1 MNSANPKVLVTGGS
15 GSIGLLL
22 CDFLKKQGFDVSVLS
37 RRRSENPLYKTYL
50 WNYKENFIEEEALTN
65 CDYIIHLAGAGIA
78 DKRWS
83 DKRKKEITDSRTGT
97 SKLLYEKLRQHKN
110 QVKAVIS
117 ASGAGY
123 YGQITTDKS
132 FIETDPPGS
141 DFIGNICQEWEA
153 SINEIQTLNIRVVNL
168 RIGMVLMK
176 NAGALEKM
184 TPAFK
189 VGLGTVLSS
198 GKQFMP
204 WIHISDLI
212 RVFTQALTNKAL
224 NGPYNCCSPEVAD
237 NRKFSKTLAKSVHKK
252 IWLPNTPAWV
262 LKLVL
267 GQRAVLLTEGSRL
280 SVDKLL
286 STGFVFKYTSL
297 EEALNEVQA

>member
-1 MNSANPKVLVTGGS
+1 MSTTPKVLITGGS

-22 CDFLKKQGFDVSVLS
+22 CNFLKEQGFEVSVLS
-37 RRRSENPLYKTYL
+37 RRRSKDAQFKTYL
-50 WNYKENFIEEEALTN
+50 WNYRDDFIEEGALN

-83 DKRKKEITDSRTGT
+83 DKRKKEITDSRTRT
-97 SKLLYEKLRQHKN
+97 SKLLYDKLRQHKN

-123 YGQITTDKS
+123 YGQISTDKC
-132 FIETDPPGS
+132 FVETDPAGS
-141 DFIGNICQEWEA
+141 DFIGTICKEWEEA
-153 SINEIQTLNIRVVNL
+153 INQIKTLNIRVVNF

-184 TPAFK
+184 SPAFQA
-189 VGLGTVLSS
+189 GLGTVLAS

-204 WIHISDLI
+204 WIHVKDLLSA
-212 RVFTQALTNKAL
+212 FFHALTNKEI
-224 NGPYNCCSPEVAD
+224 NGPYNCCSPEVVD
-237 NRKFSKTLAKSVHKK
+237 NKEFSKTLAKSLHKK

-262 LKLVL
+262 LKLIL

-286 STGFVFKYTSL
+286 STGFVFKYPSL
-297 EEALNEVQA
+297 EDALNQIQD